1 MRGMGASQAEY
12 QEQINGLNK
21 TLEEQ
26 RRTIDEL
33 RERKAASQVGLDC
46 GDPVLGVW
54 GFELEV

>member
-1 MRGMGASQAEY
+1 MGASQAEY